1 MAFRRSHKTYNEA
14 ALYEY
19 AIGAL
24 GRRARSVAELKRL
37 MRQRVGTQEDGVAM
51 IERVVER
58 LKESKY
64 LNDST
69 FAAAY
74 STYRK
79 DNEKLGRFRVVSEL
93 KQKGVHGDVIAQSV
107 NAAYE
112 GSDEETLA
120 RAFLKRKRLKKPADQ
135 KQVARI
141 FRALVR
147 AGFGSRTAV
156 RILKHWDV
164 DEEVLSALET
174 EPVELPGE
182 ADPEA

>member
-1 MAFRRSHKTYNEA
+1 MSFRRSRKTYTEA

-37 MRQRVGTQEDGVAM
+37 MRQRVGTQEDGAPM

-58 LKESKY
+58 LKEQKY

-69 FAAAY
+69 FAATY
-74 STYRK
+74 SSYRK

-93 KQKGVHGDVIAQSV
+93 KQKGVHGDVITKSV
-107 NAAYE
+107 NDAYE

-120 RAFLKRKRLKKPADQ
+120 RAFLKRKRLKKPVDQ
-135 KQVARI
+135 KQVARV

-156 RILKHWDV
+156 RILKNWDV
-164 DEEVLSALET
+164 DEEILTALES
-174 EPVELPGE
+174 EPVEMPAE
-182 ADPEA
+182 PEE

>member
-1 MAFRRSHKTYNEA
+1 MAFRRSRKLYDEA

-37 MRQRVGTQEDGVAM
+37 MRQRVGMQPDGVEL

-58 LKESKY
+58 LKELKY

-69 FAAAY
+69 FAATY

-93 KQKGVHGDVIAQSV
+93 KQKGVHGDMIAKSV
-107 NAAYE
+107 NDAYE

-135 KQVARI
+135 KQVARV

-156 RILKHWDV
+156 RILKNWDV
-164 DEEVLSALET
+164 DDEILSALET
-174 EPVELPGE
+174 ETVEMPGDAE
-182 ADPEA
+182 REG

>member
-1 MAFRRSHKTYNEA
+1 MSFRRSRRTYTEA

-37 MRQRVGTQEDGVAM
+37 MRQRVGTQEDGAQM

-58 LKESKY
+58 LKELKY

-69 FAAAY
+69 FAATY
-74 STYRK
+74 SNYRK

-93 KQKGVHGDVIAQSV
+93 KQKGVHGDVITKSV
-107 NAAYE
+107 NDAYE

-156 RILKHWDV
+156 RILKNWDV
-164 DEEVLSALET
+164 DEEVLTALET
-174 EPVELPGE
+174 EPVEMPGDP
-182 ADPEA
+182 DPEA